1 MKKKVLKI
9 VIPAVA
15 VVVIGGAMVLNGA
28 VNAGKELEEAMK
40 VEAMTV
46 ETGDVT
52 EIVETNGTVVS
63 GEQKVIFSPVNA
75 NVEVADFQVGDL
87 VKAGEQL
94 VTFGL
99 KDLEEQNQKAE
110 LTVRAN
116 ELGYQDAVNKSNEAA
131 NRQAE
136 ARTKAASLQNQ
147 VDAKI
152 REVEYL
158 TNVMTG
164 QVNAQVAASQQEAE
178 RLNGEIGEL
187 QVQLEAAQK
196 EQETAKEAYDQAL
209 SAQQTAQVN
218 FEAAAAAAEKD
229 SEGLEAAKEAL
240 NKANKEAVET
250 KAAYEKSQESV
261 TALENQMETLNASF
275 PRMEA
280 EPGDSG
286 LQQQL
291 QTAQSELAELKAN
304 LEGQKA
310 IAEGESGALSSAAR
324 EQMRT
329 NNNLSELES
338 KSLEELIEEGRKGI
352 CAEFNGVISDKQV
365 LDGAMV
371 TQGMQLFTLQSI
383 DQVNVEVTLSKNV
396 YDKVKEGQTAEIT
409 FAGQTYQGT
418 VKRISRIAS
427 SGMSGT
433 NQAAVSSASVMATVQ
448 INNPDEN
455 IFLGVDAKVKI
466 FAAEAKDVLI
476 LPTEAVNIG
485 KDGTFCWVNED
496 GIMKKRSITTGVTSD
511 ECAEIT
517 QGIDEGEQVIPD
529 PGVHEEGDPITV
541 IETQDET
548 VIETETE

>member
-9 VIPAVA
+9 VIPTVA

-87 VKAGEQL
+87 VKAGEKL

-178 RLNGEIGEL
+178 RLNGELGEL

-218 FEAAAAAAEKD
+218 FEAAAAAAESD

-240 NKANKEAVET
+240 NKANKEVVET

-365 LDGAMV
+365 LEGAMV

>member
-209 SAQQTAQVN
+209 SAQQ
-218 FEAAAAAAEKD
+218 D
-229 SEGLEAAKEAL
+229 R
-240 NKANKEAVET
+240 
-250 KAAYEKSQESV
+250 KSV
-261 TALENQMETLNASF
+261 
-275 PRMEA
+275 
-280 EPGDSG
+280 
-286 LQQQL
+286 
-291 QTAQSELAELKAN
+291 
-304 LEGQKA
+304 
-310 IAEGESGALSSAAR
+310 
-324 EQMRT
+324 
-329 NNNLSELES
+329 
-338 KSLEELIEEGRKGI
+338 
-352 CAEFNGVISDKQV
+352 V
-365 LDGAMV
+365 
-371 TQGMQLFTLQSI
+371 
-383 DQVNVEVTLSKNV
+383 
-396 YDKVKEGQTAEIT
+396 
-409 FAGQTYQGT
+409 
-418 VKRISRIAS
+418 
-427 SGMSGT
+427 
-433 NQAAVSSASVMATVQ
+433 
-448 INNPDEN
+448 
-455 IFLGVDAKVKI
+455 
-466 FAAEAKDVLI
+466 
-476 LPTEAVNIG
+476 
-485 KDGTFCWVNED
+485 
-496 GIMKKRSITTGVTSD
+496 
-511 ECAEIT
+511 
-517 QGIDEGEQVIPD
+517 
-529 PGVHEEGDPITV
+529 
-541 IETQDET
+541 
-548 VIETETE
+548 

>member
-9 VIPAVA
+9 VVPAVV

-28 VNAGKELEEAMK
+28 VNAGKELEEAMR

-87 VKAGEQL
+87 VKAGEKL

-164 QVNAQVAASQQEAE
+164 QVNAQVVASQQEAE

-187 QVQLEAAQK
+187 QVQLETAQK
-196 EQETAKEAYDQAL
+196 EQEMAKEAYDQAL

-218 FEAAAAAAEKD
+218 FEAAAAAAE
-229 SEGLEAAKEAL
+229 
-240 NKANKEAVET
+240 
-250 KAAYEKSQESV
+250 
-261 TALENQMETLNASF
+261 
-275 PRMEA
+275 
-280 EPGDSG
+280 
-286 LQQQL
+286 
-291 QTAQSELAELKAN
+291 
-304 LEGQKA
+304 
-310 IAEGESGALSSAAR
+310 
-324 EQMRT
+324 
-329 NNNLSELES
+329 
-338 KSLEELIEEGRKGI
+338 
-352 CAEFNGVISDKQV
+352 SD
-365 LDGAMV
+365 
-371 TQGMQLFTLQSI
+371 
-383 DQVNVEVTLSKNV
+383 
-396 YDKVKEGQTAEIT
+396 
-409 FAGQTYQGT
+409 
-418 VKRISRIAS
+418 
-427 SGMSGT
+427 
-433 NQAAVSSASVMATVQ
+433 
-448 INNPDEN
+448 
-455 IFLGVDAKVKI
+455 
-466 FAAEAKDVLI
+466 
-476 LPTEAVNIG
+476 
-485 KDGTFCWVNED
+485 
-496 GIMKKRSITTGVTSD
+496 
-511 ECAEIT
+511 
-517 QGIDEGEQVIPD
+517 
-529 PGVHEEGDPITV
+529 
-541 IETQDET
+541 
-548 VIETETE
+548 

>member
-9 VIPAVA
+9 VVPAVV

-28 VNAGKELEEAMK
+28 VNAGKELEEAMR

-87 VKAGEQL
+87 VKAGEKL

-164 QVNAQVAASQQEAE
+164 QVNAQVVASQQEAE

-187 QVQLEAAQK
+187 QVQLETAQK
-196 EQETAKEAYDQAL
+196 EQEMAKEAYDQAL

-218 FEAAAAAAEKD
+218 FEAAAAAAESD

-261 TALENQMETLNASF
+261 TALENQMESLKASF

-365 LDGAMV
+365 LEGAMV

-548 VIETETE
+548 VIETEME

>member
-218 FEAAAAAAEKD
+218 FEAAAAE
-229 SEGLEAAKEAL
+229 
-240 NKANKEAVET
+240 
-250 KAAYEKSQESV
+250 
-261 TALENQMETLNASF
+261 
-275 PRMEA
+275 
-280 EPGDSG
+280 
-286 LQQQL
+286 
-291 QTAQSELAELKAN
+291 
-304 LEGQKA
+304 
-310 IAEGESGALSSAAR
+310 I
-324 EQMRT
+324 
-329 NNNLSELES
+329 
-338 KSLEELIEEGRKGI
+338 GR
-352 CAEFNGVISDKQV
+352 AHV
-365 LDGAMV
+365 
-371 TQGMQLFTLQSI
+371 
-383 DQVNVEVTLSKNV
+383 
-396 YDKVKEGQTAEIT
+396 
-409 FAGQTYQGT
+409 
-418 VKRISRIAS
+418 
-427 SGMSGT
+427 
-433 NQAAVSSASVMATVQ
+433 
-448 INNPDEN
+448 
-455 IFLGVDAKVKI
+455 
-466 FAAEAKDVLI
+466 
-476 LPTEAVNIG
+476 
-485 KDGTFCWVNED
+485 
-496 GIMKKRSITTGVTSD
+496 
-511 ECAEIT
+511 
-517 QGIDEGEQVIPD
+517 
-529 PGVHEEGDPITV
+529 
-541 IETQDET
+541 
-548 VIETETE
+548 